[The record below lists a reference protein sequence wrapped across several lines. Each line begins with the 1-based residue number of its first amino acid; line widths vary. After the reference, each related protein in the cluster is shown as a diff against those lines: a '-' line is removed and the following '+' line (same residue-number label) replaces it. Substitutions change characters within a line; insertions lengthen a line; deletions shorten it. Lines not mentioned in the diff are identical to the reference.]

1 MKRAVK
7 GGARGFTV
15 IEVIMALGI
24 FAIGASAVIAMQRGT
39 VLGNADARKLDMA
52 NTIAREWLERL
63 RRDATTWTTPSSV
76 NPNSNY
82 ANANLLSTYLPL
94 NSGGTNTGW
103 VYPDALLATSPAV
116 PDGMSPAFDIL
127 GRDLAAGQVA
137 ASTVFCVN
145 VRLNWLVMNSLIR
158 AEVRV
163 AWPRLINDSPSVG
176 WCSAANAANITS
188 ATQTYHFVYA
198 ATAIRQNPVQ

>member
-1 MKRAVK
+1 MRRA
-7 GGARGFTV
+7 ASRRGFTV

-52 NTIAREWLERL
+52 NTIAREWIERL
-63 RRDATTWTTPSSV
+63 RRDATLWTTPSSL

-82 ANANLLSTYLPL
+82 GNAKLLSTYLPF
-94 NSGGTNTGW
+94 NAAGTVTAW
-103 VYPDALLATSPAV
+103 TYPDALLSATPAV
-116 PDGMSPAFDIL
+116 PDGLSPAFDIL
-127 GRDLAAGQVA
+127 GRDLAVTNVA

-145 VRLNWLVMNSLIR
+145 IRLNWLVMNSLIR

-163 AWPRLINDSPSVG
+163 AWPRLIINEPSAG
-176 WCSAANAANITS
+176 WCSETNAANITS
-188 ATQTYHFVYA
+188 AVDTYHFVYA
-198 ATAIRQNPVQ
+198 ATAIRQNPDQ